1 MKCALSLLII
11 FLFHLPASG
20 NNNISFKHIWTNQGL
35 LGTQVTSIVKDSQ
48 GFMWFSTSWGISKYN
63 GYTIKNYN
71 PNSAISTPNLD
82 NYVGKTQ
89 EDKYGNLWMQLRYR
103 YTCFDPRRE
112 KFYPAQ
118 DILEKKY
125 NIPID
130 PSLMFIDKEKNIWCY
145 RDNIGTY
152 FYNYKTKKTI
162 LIPEMKFSDGSRI
175 VCFSED
181 KNSVIGIYENGYF
194 QCFNRNNGKRLSSND
209 FLVKQFN
216 GKESRL
222 VFVDSDNDYWFYSY
236 IDLGIWV
243 FHSDENKWEH
253 CTDKTDS
260 SYRLSCNGIRDI
272 KEDDKKQ
279 IWIATGYN
287 GLNIINKKNHS
298 IKYLFHNPFDEK
310 TISQNNISSLYFA
323 DDGNMW
329 VGTFKQGVS
338 LYNESIFKFDLDNL
352 NEFNYIKNFSPDANI
367 LFEDSK
373 HNIWVGTD
381 NNGLI
386 YIDGK
391 NKEKKIYPHISSS
404 KYAAIDAIVSITE
417 SKNGKIWIGTF
428 QNGLGSFDGKKFTH
442 YIKDQKDH
450 NSLINNNVWALAEDM
465 NGYIWI
471 GTLGNGLQCLN
482 PDNDQFFY
490 YPEKGSGFDNDYVS
504 SICVSKNNMIY
515 AATANG
521 ITEFSPITKKFQR
534 IIWNK
539 KGNQELSS
547 IVCNQIF
554 EDSRELL
561 WIATQNGINVYN
573 RNSDEIFEPVEELKD
588 KIINAVVEDANK
600 NIWITTN
607 TNICNII
614 IGTDPTTGK
623 YTFTYHEYS
632 SDDYFPKQRFN
643 ARSLIS
649 RFDGTIVAGGL
660 QGLSWCNPQNIKYNR
675 NAPKVVF
682 TNLFLFNK
690 EAKIDSTYNG
700 NTILTTPLNY
710 VKELKLNYNQNVF
723 SVSVSTMTYVLP
735 ERIKYQYILEGF
747 NNDWITADGN
757 KIMFTNLSP
766 GEYTLKV
773 KAINSDGFVSQEATE
788 LKIVIIP
795 PFWATNIAYCFYFI
809 IIIIILFITYKQIL
823 RNERQKFKIMRIEED
838 AKKKH
843 EVDEM
848 KLRFFTNISHDLRTP
863 LTLILSPLEYV
874 IKSCS
879 DSDIKDK
886 LSIAHRNAMQLL
898 NLVNQ
903 LLDFRKNEEKCNKL
917 NISQGDI
924 INFIHT
930 VCNLFTEY
938 SEKKNIHMTFFSSC
952 ESLYMLFDEDKMSKI
967 ITNLL
972 SNAFKFT
979 PENGRVDI
987 SLEVKRKDNIEL
999 LEIKV
1004 SDTGIGISDD
1014 NKQRIFEPFY
1024 QVQQKENE
1032 KYNGSGIGLNIVKEF
1047 VILHKG
1053 TVEIV
1058 DNIGNGTVFIIDLP
1072 IIRDRK
1078 GNKIEMKK
1086 AEEKI
1091 SQYDEFEIIEDKQG
1105 NKEKILIVDDNDD
1118 LRLFMRDF
1126 LKKDY
1131 IVYDA
1136 ADGDKA
1142 WEMIPNLQPN
1152 IIISDVMMPGI
1163 DGNSLCKL
1171 IKNDIR
1177 TSHIPVILLTARS
1190 TKEQEL
1196 SGFENGADDYIT
1208 KPFDLDILFLRIKRL
1223 LDQQQSR
1230 HKNFSKQIDIAPSEI
1245 TITSLD
1251 EKLIN
1256 KAIKYIED
1264 NINQDE
1270 LSVEEL
1276 SHELCMSRTQLYK
1289 KLLSITGKTPSEFI
1303 RIIRLKRAAQFLKK
1317 SQQNV
1322 SEIAYMVGF
1331 KDPKQFRKY
1340 FKEEFGILPSEFQK
1354 ENGV

>member
-1 MKCALSLLII
+1 
-11 FLFHLPASG
+11 
-20 NNNISFKHIWTNQGL
+20 
-35 LGTQVTSIVKDSQ
+35 
-48 GFMWFSTSWGISKYN
+48 MWFSSSWGVSKYD
-63 GYTIKNYN
+63 GYTIKNYD
-71 PNSAISTPNLD
+71 PNSTIAIPNLD
-82 NYVGKTQ
+82 NYVENIQ
-89 EDKYGNLWMQLRYR
+89 EDKKGNLWMKLRQN
-103 YTCFDPRRE
+103 YTCFDPRSE
-112 KFYPAQ
+112 KFYPTK
-118 DILEKKY
+118 DILAPQY
-125 NIPID
+125 NIPIE
-130 PSLMFIDKEKNIWCY
+130 PSLMYIDKSKNIWCNK
-145 RDNIGTY
+145 DHFGTY
-152 FYNYKTKKTI
+152 FYNCKTKRTVF
-162 LIPEMKFSDGSRI
+162 IPEMKFEKNNCAKML
-175 VCFSED
+175 CFSED
-181 KNSVIGIYENGYF
+181 KNSIIRLYENGF
-194 QCFNRNNGKRLSSND
+194 FECIDKNSGKILSQNNSLRKQLRHKERLW
-209 FLVKQFN
+209 
-216 GKESRL
+216 
-222 VFVDSDNDYWFYSY
+222 VFVDSDNNYWFYSY
-236 IDLGIWV
+236 VNSGIWV
-243 FHSDENKWEH
+243 FHTKDNSWDH
-253 CTDKTDS
+253 FTDKADS
-260 SYRLSCNGIRDI
+260 KYRLSCNGINDI

-287 GLNIINKKNHS
+287 GLNIINKKEQT
-298 IKYLFHNPFDEK
+298 IKYLFHNPFNNN
-310 TISQNNISSLYFA
+310 TISQNSLNSLYFA

-329 VGTFKQGVS
+329 IGTSKQGVS
-338 LYNESIFKFDLDNL
+338 LYNESIFKFNLDNL
-352 NEFNYIKNFSPDANI
+352 NEFNYINNFSPDANI

-381 NNGLI
+381 SNGLI
-386 YIDGK
+386 SIDGK
-391 NKEKKIYPHISSS
+391 TKEKKIYQNISNV
-404 KYAAIDAIVSITE
+404 KIAANDAIVCLAE
-417 SKNGKIWIGTF
+417 SKDGKIWIGTF
-428 QNGLGSFDGKKFTH
+428 QNGLDVFDGKKFTH
-442 YIKDQKDH
+442 YTNDRNNS
-450 NSLINNNVWALAEDM
+450 NSLINNNVWALAEDK
-465 NGYIWI
+465 NGYMWI
-471 GTLGNGLQCLN
+471 GTLGDGLQCLN
-482 PDNDQFFY
+482 PNDGTFY
-490 YPEKGSGFDNDYVS
+490 YYPKAGSGFDNDYVS
-504 SICVSKNNMIY
+504 SICVTKDNMIY
-515 AATANG
+515 AATADG
-521 ITEFSPITKKFQR
+521 ITVFSPDNKKFER
-534 IIWNK
+534 IYSNK
-539 KGNQELSS
+539 KRNQKLSNF
-547 IVCNQIF
+547 VCNQII

-561 WIATQNGINVYN
+561 WIATQKGINVFD
-573 RNSDEIFEPVEELKD
+573 RKSDEIFEPVEELKD
-588 KIINAVVEDANK
+588 EIINAVVEDADK
-600 NIWITTN
+600 NIWVTTN
-607 TNICNII
+607 SCICNII
-614 IGTDPTTGK
+614 VSSDPLSGK
-623 YTFTYHEYS
+623 YTYTCHKYAAN
-632 SDDYFPKQRFN
+632 DYFPKQRFN
-643 ARSLIS
+643 PRSLIK
-649 RFDGTIVAGGL
+649 RFDGIIVAGGL
-660 QGLSWCNPQNIKYNR
+660 QGLNWCDPRKIKYNR
-675 NAPKVVF
+675 IAPKVVI

-690 EAKIDSTYNG
+690 EVKIDSVYNG
-700 NTILTTPLNY
+700 NTILTSPLNY
-710 VKELKLNYNQNVF
+710 AKEIRLNYNQNVF
-723 SVSVSTMTYVLP
+723 SVSVSTMTYTLP
-735 ERIKYQYILEGF
+735 DRVKFQYILEGF
-747 NNDWITADGN
+747 NSDWITADGN

-874 IKSCS
+874 IKNCS

-917 NISQGDI
+917 NLSQGDI

-1118 LRLFMRDF
+1118 LRLFMHDF

-1131 IVYDA
+1131 IIYDA

-1208 KPFDLDILFLRIKRL
+1208 KPFDLDILILRIRRL